1 VHEARAQIV
10 AENRHAPII
19 PSPGPVVSLYW
30 EKIGP
35 WWWGILAGMPR
46 PRRERHAREDERAEL
61 PAQGAALQHDLDAT
75 PIENTPRRDRLTWTI
90 RRARL
95 RMAELDAR
103 LGRTT
108 RESAPS

>member
-1 VHEARAQIV
+1 VRAPAQIT
-10 AENRHAPII
+10 
-19 PSPGPVVSLYW
+19 
-30 EKIGP
+30 
-35 WWWGILAGMPR
+35 
-46 PRRERHAREDERAEL
+46 
-61 PAQGAALQHDLDAT
+61 ALEHDLDAT
-75 PIENTPRRDRLTWTI
+75 PIENTPRRYRLTWTI